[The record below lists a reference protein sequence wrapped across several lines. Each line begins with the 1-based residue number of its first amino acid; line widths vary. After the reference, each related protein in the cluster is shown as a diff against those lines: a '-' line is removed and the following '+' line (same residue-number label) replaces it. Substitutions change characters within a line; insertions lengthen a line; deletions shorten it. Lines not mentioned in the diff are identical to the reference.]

1 MKAYVIKNKEG
12 EYFITNFGKPMF
24 SKEIADAYID
34 TDKQNLDCIIIDN
47 SFKDCT
53 IVSITMAEG
62 DLEEENRVLKKE
74 RELVKSV
81 IQSIYNGGQT
91 YCMLPN
97 GKEIVGDMGYIIDFY
112 ADVCKNYP
120 ELENIFGKQG
130 DER

>member
-1 MKAYVIKNKEG
+1 MKECKHEWIPLGNDRWSCKNCAMVKVGYVEELK
-12 EYFITNFGKPMF
+12 
-24 SKEIADAYID
+24 
-34 TDKQNLDCIIIDN
+34 
-47 SFKDCT
+47 
-53 IVSITMAEG
+53 
-62 DLEEENRVLKKE
+62 EENRVLKKE

-91 YCMLPN
+91 YCTLPN